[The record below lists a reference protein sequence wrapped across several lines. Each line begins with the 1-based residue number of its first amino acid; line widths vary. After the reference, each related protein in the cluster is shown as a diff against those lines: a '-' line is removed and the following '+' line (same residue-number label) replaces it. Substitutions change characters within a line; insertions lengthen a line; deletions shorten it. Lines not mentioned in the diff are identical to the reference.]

1 NGHKNLGPYGSFG
14 VLLKGIAGT
23 GKTMFTR
30 FIADESQTGAL
41 LYRAP
46 MLTDPEEVRQLYDSA
61 RAGAKDQP
69 VIILLDDFDYV
80 GKRSES
86 TNPAFRPILA
96 QTLTEMDAPGKNI
109 GVFTFITSNLP
120 DMLD

>member
-1 NGHKNLGPYGSFG
+1 MMGKSFTKSSSLSVSGEKVKGTNIFLPQRLEKTREILVEGINGHKNLGPYGSFG

-69 VIILLDDFDYV
+69 VIILLDDF
-80 GKRSES
+80 
-86 TNPAFRPILA
+86 
-96 QTLTEMDAPGKNI
+96 
-109 GVFTFITSNLP
+109 
-120 DMLD
+120 